1 MSPPGSATRLV
12 RIFTACHGTQLLV
25 IQHLRRHLQLPAARE
40 FLLWHPM
47 ENIPLVDEFMRSLIA
62 TAGFA
67 DTLDMR
73 QFASLRPRTQGPW
86 QWWLE
91 SARRLRSDATTLHRW
106 MESNRI
112 APEDAELWAD
122 DPIHFNVI
130 FTRGMLHK
138 SRHVKIPHCFNL
150 EDVTIRDFK
159 NNLEKTWRK
168 AHWPKRFIYHPWLRW
183 SSGVDLRVERT
194 VYDRAYT
201 FDQPSPWS
209 THSVDMS
216 GQISIEAFDRTY
228 RSLPSSTRA
237 EVEAILAPL
246 RTSRKPL
253 VLLLLFGL
261 GADHSL
267 RAVYQASLSRIFSER
282 ASELR
287 DCSLAV
293 KLHPAARGTQEQI
306 LIDWLRANVPAQIHP
321 IAHGLN
327 LEFMLPQLQPDYVLA
342 GVCGALPI
350 VRKLR
355 RGRPVVL
362 GEMLHLFLADRP
374 EERDATMK
382 SLKGIEIW

>member
-1 MSPPGSATRLV
+1 RAPAGLQRARGARRRISAQPHQLGMGRAQRDVHRSRHRACTRTTDQAYPRARGQGLQRGAGDDASLLHDAGRAALHHARRGQGFRPLTRPLSPPGSATRLV

-47 ENIPLVDEFMRSLIA
+47 QNIPLVAEFMRSLIA

-209 THSVDMS
+209 THS
-216 GQISIEAFDRTY
+216 
-228 RSLPSSTRA
+228 
-237 EVEAILAPL
+237 
-246 RTSRKPL
+246 
-253 VLLLLFGL
+253 
-261 GADHSL
+261 
-267 RAVYQASLSRIFSER
+267 
-282 ASELR
+282 
-287 DCSLAV
+287 
-293 KLHPAARGTQEQI
+293 
-306 LIDWLRANVPAQIHP
+306 
-321 IAHGLN
+321 
-327 LEFMLPQLQPDYVLA
+327 
-342 GVCGALPI
+342 
-350 VRKLR
+350 
-355 RGRPVVL
+355 
-362 GEMLHLFLADRP
+362 
-374 EERDATMK
+374 
-382 SLKGIEIW
+382 